1 MGIPVNEEANA
12 LAKGAHQQ
20 DTPVSRDVTA
30 FDAARQQLTRLALTM
45 HPDRRVEEDLR
56 QTLDNT
62 AAAAVTLE

>member
-45 HPDRRVEEDLR
+45 HPDRRVR
-56 QTLDNT
+56 CRF
-62 AAAAVTLE
+62 AA